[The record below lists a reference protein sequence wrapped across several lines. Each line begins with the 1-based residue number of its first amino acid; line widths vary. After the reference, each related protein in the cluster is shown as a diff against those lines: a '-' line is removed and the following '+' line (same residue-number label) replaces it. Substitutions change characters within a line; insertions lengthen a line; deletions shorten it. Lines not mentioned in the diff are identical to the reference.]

1 MLKMTKIELELISD
15 ISCITKIYS
24 KANNKYMQSYGNK
37 KPSICNIYLDA
48 NNLYGW
54 AISQYLSYGRF
65 KWLNKKEIDKFDLN
79 SIELL
84 KKKIFEK
91 DFFKL
96 MNNSVY
102 GKTIENLRKKINV
115 RLINN
120 SKDYKKHVR
129 QASFVS

>member
-1 MLKMTKIELELISD
+1 M
-15 ISCITKIYS
+15 
-24 KANNKYMQSYGNK
+24 
-37 KPSICNIYLDA
+37 
-48 NNLYGW
+48 
-54 AISQYLSYGRF
+54 
-65 KWLNKKEIDKFDLN
+65 
-79 SIELL
+79 

-91 DFFKL
+91 YFFKL

-120 SKDYKKHVR
+120 AKHYKKHVS